1 MKIGIV
7 VALEQEWRAVRD
19 VLDACGGQIAG
30 NEICLIQS
38 GMGKVNA
45 AVRCDRMIRDFQ
57 PDCVISTGCAGGLAP
72 GLGVLEIVAASEVV
86 YHDFYCGEPNEWG
99 EVQGLAKRFV
109 CDPGLLEKAL
119 KCGAAGDG
127 RRGRVRA
134 GLVASGDLFV
144 SRREE
149 SDLILSRFPEA
160 IAVDMESAAL
170 AHTCLLSG
178 VPFLSLRVISDS
190 VDDDN
195 REGAYQDFWATVV
208 ETSFS
213 FLKDFLQSL

>member
-19 VLDACGGQIAG
+19 VLDSCGGKIAG

-38 GMGKVNA
+38 GIGKVNA

-86 YHDFYCGEPNEWG
+86 YHDLYCGEPNAWG
-99 EVQGLAKRFV
+99 EVQGLAKRFT

-119 KCGAAGDG
+119 KCGA
-127 RRGRVRA
+127 RA

-190 VDDDN
+190 VDDDD
-195 REGAYQDFWATVV
+195 RTGSYKDFWATVV
-208 ETSFS
+208 RTSFS